1 MDSAGSNQH
10 LAAEGLVLTVLVV
23 DDEPS
28 MRRALR
34 ALFERAGYRVTEAA
48 SAAEAL
54 KLAAQPPVPDAVVSD
69 VLMPEVS
76 GLQFYDS
83 LMERAPDLAGRVVFL
98 TGAAADPKVH
108 TPIEQR
114 GVPLLAKT
122 DDLRL
127 VVDAVRLAL
136 LRRPAAQEPLP

>member
-1 MDSAGSNQH
+1 
-10 LAAEGLVLTVLVV
+10 
-23 DDEPS
+23 

-34 ALFERAGYRVTEAA
+34 GFLERAGFSVVEAT

-54 KLAAQPPVPDAVVSD
+54 RHVGANGAADAVVSD

-76 GLQFYDS
+76 GLDFYDQ
-83 LMERAPDLAGRVVFL
+83 LMERSPALAHRVVFL
-98 TGAAADPKVH
+98 TGAADDPRVQG
-108 TPIEQR
+108 PIEQR
-114 GVPLLAKT
+114 GVPLISKL

-136 LRRPAAQEPLP
+136 LRRNTGSAAGAS

>member
-1 MDSAGSNQH
+1 
-10 LAAEGLVLTVLVV
+10 LTVLVV

-54 KLAAQPPVPDAVVSD
+54 ARVAEAPGPDAVVSD
-69 VLMPEVS
+69 VLMPEAS
-76 GLQFYDS
+76 GLEFYDA
-83 LMERAPDLAGRVVFL
+83 LMKRAPNLAGRVVFL
-98 TGAAADPKVH
+98 TGAAGDPKVH
-108 TPIEQR
+108 TRIEQR

-136 LRRPAAQEPLP
+136 LRRAPAGESLAGP